1 MTNLMRERLL
11 RTQQNL
17 RRGTCA
23 SIVSTLALAFSTGS
37 ALAQDAGQDRFALR
51 GFGTLGVT
59 THDTEGIEFR
69 RNVSQ
74 ANGVEAHELSLQTD
88 SLAGLQLKVNLASR
102 LDFTLQGVTRQNAQG
117 SWSPHVTQAFVR
129 YSPDES
135 LVLRAGRF
143 GYDIYLLAESRQV
156 GYSYVAVR
164 PSQDFYGL
172 VTNDEVDGLDV
183 AWTTRLGPGV
193 FKIRAF
199 GGRSSDETA
208 LADGTSWAARSDA
221 LGAALDYG
229 YRSFTARF
237 AALRVSYGANDDLR
251 ALGQFLVSTGVPS
264 SVAIGEELVS
274 SSQESQGLQL
284 GVAYDDGPLQAQLLY
299 GHIISDSIS
308 GPNVDAFQAQVGYRV
323 KDFTPF
329 VAFAK
334 SQDRNPI
341 RSTGLP
347 AAPELLPV
355 IFAVQGMQEGMRATQ
370 HTLSTGVRWDF
381 APNWALKAQADF
393 ASLRDSALNFDRR
406 APGASDADVT
416 VLTATLDFV
425 F

>member
-1 MTNLMRERLL
+1 L
-11 RTQQNL
+11 RTQRSL
-17 RRGTCA
+17 RPGACA
-23 SIVSTLALAFSTGS
+23 ILVSTVVFTFSS
-37 ALAQDAGQDRFALR
+37 VAALAQDAGADRFALR

-59 THDTEGIEFR
+59 THDTDGIEFR

-74 ANGVEAHELSLQTD
+74 ADGAEAHTLNLQTD
-88 SLAGLQLKVNLASR
+88 SLAGLQLKANLASR
-102 LDFTLQGVTRQNAQG
+102 LDFTLQGVTRQTARG

-172 VTNDEVDGLDV
+172 VTNDEVDGLDA

-193 FKIRAF
+193 FKVRAF

-208 LADGTSWAARSDA
+208 LADGTSWGGRSDA
-221 LGAALDYG
+221 IGAALDYG
-229 YRSFTARF
+229 YRSFTARL
-237 AALRVSYGANDDLR
+237 AALRVSYGANDELR
-251 ALGQFLVSTGVPS
+251 GLGQFLVATGVPT

-274 SSQESQGLQL
+274 SSQESQGLQF

-308 GPNVDAFQAQVGYRV
+308 GPNVDAFQAQVGYRF

-341 RSTGLP
+341 RPTGLP
-347 AAPELLPV
+347 AVPELLPV
-355 IFAVQGMQEGMRATQ
+355 ILSVQGMQEAMRATQ
-370 HTLSTGVRWDF
+370 HTVSAGVRWDF

-393 ASLRDSALNFDRR
+393 ARLRDSALNFDRR
-406 APGASDADVT
+406 GPGAGEANVT